1 MPWADGALP
10 DTESGLGWGVNWVV
24 RSPEAMGGK
33 LTDGDAAERM
43 QHLSE
48 AAGRCRREGVGGHRP
63 KADTHI
69 PVFRF

>member
-1 MPWADGALP
+1 
-10 DTESGLGWGVNWVV
+10 
-24 RSPEAMGGK
+24 MGGK